1 MFGVQDLVLGVHARA
16 AECKESLSP
25 RTEVMLELILD
36 IKNNRQP
43 KGGKGAALES
53 FLSQGAQRWLK
64 ESKVPDVQLRAVTW
78 ETLLAPNKKVQPAVC
93 STAKSY
99 LDREVCGAI

>member
-1 MFGVQDLVLGVHARA
+1 MPVSKLPGLQDLVLGVHAKA
-16 AECKESLSP
+16 AECKDSMSP

-43 KGGKGAALES
+43 KGGKGAALDA

-64 ESKVPDVQLRAVTW
+64 ESKVPDIQLRGVTW
-78 ETLLAPNKKVQPAVC
+78 QRLLAPNKRV
-93 STAKSY
+93 
-99 LDREVCGAI
+99 LDILFS

>member
-1 MFGVQDLVLGVHARA
+1 MGVHARA
-16 AECKESLSP
+16 AECKEEMSP

-43 KGGKGAALES
+43 KGSSRGAALDM

-64 ESKVPDVQLRAVTW
+64 ESKVPDVQLRAITW
-78 ETLLAPNKKVQPAVC
+78 GKLLAPNKKVPSATLTV
-93 STAKSY
+93 Y
-99 LDREVCGAI
+99 